1 MGASAKHSTPSQ
13 GSANAQS
20 PVTAIREDD
29 AIYQNGRLAGRVL
42 EPEVD
47 SDAKEIRFG
56 EIYNSDGLL
65 LPEECDFQRY
75 RIVVRKIA
83 YASKVEKDSLHK
95 GRILR
100 GVKAE
105 ILGYRE
111 Q

>member
-1 MGASAKHSTPSQ
+1 MDANNAAPSAASSKS
-13 GSANAQS
+13 QS
-20 PVTAIREDD
+20 PAAGAREDD

-47 SDAKEIRFG
+47 AKEVRFG
-56 EIYNSDGLL
+56 EIYNSDHLL
-65 LPEECDFQRY
+65 LPDECEYQRY
-75 RIVVRKIA
+75 RLLVRKIG
-83 YASKVEKDSLHK
+83 YASKVEKDALEK

-100 GVKAE
+100 GVTAE